1 MSTKIAFNSENN
13 SNNFLFELQIGTV
26 LGDFRGLPFQFLW
39 ETPARLLIRL
49 YILMGMIDYVER
61 EREDEAVGRAGV
73 DVCVQGVLLGKNL
86 IVE

>member
-1 MSTKIAFNSENN
+1 M
-13 SNNFLFELQIGTV
+13 
-26 LGDFRGLPFQFLW
+26 LGDFSVLPLKFLW

-49 YILMGMIDYVER
+49 YILMEMSDDVER

-73 DVCVQGVLLGKNL
+73 DMRVQGVLLGKNL